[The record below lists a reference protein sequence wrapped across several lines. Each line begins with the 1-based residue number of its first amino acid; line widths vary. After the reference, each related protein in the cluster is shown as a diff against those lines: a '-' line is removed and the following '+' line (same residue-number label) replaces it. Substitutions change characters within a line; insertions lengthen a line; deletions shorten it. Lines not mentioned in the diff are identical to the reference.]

1 MRLISRDTMYYS
13 LHYSVS
19 NVQKLM
25 DCFSF
30 SRYKAFVLHLD
41 IHYYVYIYR
50 KYHVF
55 KKGNL
60 IYNLERRQ
68 QKKSCSQKCNSD
80 QATTR
85 VKSASF
91 ASQTVSSSQ
100 GQSQNIRTSESQ
112 SQSVT
117 TQKICASSRERKYLN
132 SGGFFFL
139 QTGLLHKLLISSKGL
154 TQQIFYE
161 FPGNIFCKRQ
171 SWSCNS

>member
-80 QATTR
+80 QATKR
-85 VKSASF
+85 VQHRLRHKL
-91 ASQTVSSSQ
+91 
-100 GQSQNIRTSESQ
+100 SQNICTSEF
-112 SQSVT
+112 QSVT
-117 TQKICASSRERKYLN
+117 TQKICASSRGRKCMN
-132 SGGFFFL
+132 SRGAF
-139 QTGLLHKLLISSKGL
+139 
-154 TQQIFYE
+154 
-161 FPGNIFCKRQ
+161 FCKRVFYFVLTP
-171 SWSCNS
+171 S

>member
-100 GQSQNIRTSESQ
+100 GQPKYSYER
-112 SQSVT
+112 VT
-117 TQKICASSRERKYLN
+117 VPVPERKSISSSLAN
-132 SGGFFFL
+132 RVVIFDFL
-139 QTGLLHKLLISSKGL
+139 QK
-154 TQQIFYE
+154 Y
-161 FPGNIFCKRQ
+161 
-171 SWSCNS
+171 